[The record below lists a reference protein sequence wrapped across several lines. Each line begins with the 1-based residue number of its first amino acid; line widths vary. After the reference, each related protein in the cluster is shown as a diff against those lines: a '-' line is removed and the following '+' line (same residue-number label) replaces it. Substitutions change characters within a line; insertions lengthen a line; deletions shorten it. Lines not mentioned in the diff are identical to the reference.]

1 MSEIET
7 NDLPEENVPQNT
19 EDYGFTFNWMN
30 LIIGAAVFYFG
41 FSIRW
46 PFLISLLIVI
56 IIHEMG
62 HIIIGKKFGCM
73 INEVQVFFLSF
84 ISYKPKPKPDAKCS
98 WWRNIKWSIGSLPLG
113 GITYFKERP
122 NYMIY
127 DNEEDQIDEKEKAAK
142 SPYVVDKPAWQRL
155 IISAGGVL
163 FNFATFL
170 IIYLSIKIYSNISPY
185 YSHFLLYNSILAEIM
200 MISLVMAVLNF
211 LPIYPL
217 DGGNILF
224 ESYEM
229 ITGKKMSPR
238 FVEICGMVG
247 FVLIILFFFVFPSWT
262 EKLLDPIFRFFF

>member
-1 MSEIET
+1 MNEIET
-7 NDLPEENVPQNT
+7 NDLSEENVPQNT
-19 EDYGFTFNWMN
+19 EDLGFTFNWWN
-30 LIIGAAVFYFG
+30 LIIGAVICYFW
-41 FSIRW
+41 FSERW
-46 PFLISLLIVI
+46 AFVISLLIVI

-62 HIIIGKKFGCM
+62 HIIISKKFGCM
-73 INEVQVFFLSF
+73 IKEVQVFFLSF

-170 IIYLSIKIYSNISPY
+170 IIYLSIFISSIISPNQY
-185 YSHFLLYNSILAEIM
+185 YLFWSDSILIEIM
-200 MISLVMAVLNF
+200 IISLVVAVLNI
-211 LPIYPL
+211 LPVYPL

-238 FVEICGMVG
+238 FVNVCGIIG
-247 FVLIILFFFVFPSWT
+247 FVIIILFFFVFTGWMD
-262 EKLLDPIFRFFF
+262 KLFDPLFRMLF

>member
-1 MSEIET
+1 MNEIET
-7 NDLPEENVPQNT
+7 NDLSEENVPQNT
-19 EDYGFTFNWMN
+19 EDFGFTFNWWN

-41 FSIRW
+41 FSERW
-46 PFLISLLIVI
+46 AFVISLLIVI

-62 HIIIGKKFGCM
+62 HIIISKKFGCM
-73 INEVQVFFLSF
+73 IKEVQVFFLSF

-122 NYMIY
+122 YYMIY
-127 DNEEDQIDEKEKAAK
+127 DNEDDQLDEKEKAAK
-142 SPYVVDKPAWQRL
+142 SPYFEDKPAWQRL

-170 IIYLSIKIYSNISPY
+170 IIYLSIFISSIISPY

-200 MISLVMAVLNF
+200 MISLVVAVLNI

-229 ITGKKMSPR
+229 ITGKKPSDK
-238 FVEICGMVG
+238 FLEKANTIGW
-247 FVLIILFFFVFPSWT
+247 IILFA
-262 EKLLDPIFRFFF
+262 LLLLATWNDVTKYIFRIR